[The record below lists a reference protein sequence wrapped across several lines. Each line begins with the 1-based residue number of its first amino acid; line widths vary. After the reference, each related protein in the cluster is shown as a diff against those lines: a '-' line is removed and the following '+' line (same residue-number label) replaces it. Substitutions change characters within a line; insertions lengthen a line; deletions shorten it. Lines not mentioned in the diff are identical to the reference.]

1 MATRVN
7 VLTRRKDDT
16 RKRGAEIPVRV
27 GVSDPIDLPGVLLED
42 LSDRT
47 LEAEHD
53 VASA

>member
-1 MATRVN
+1 MAARVN

-27 GVSDPIDLPGVLLED
+27 GAFDPIDLPGVLPED

-53 VASA
+53 IASG